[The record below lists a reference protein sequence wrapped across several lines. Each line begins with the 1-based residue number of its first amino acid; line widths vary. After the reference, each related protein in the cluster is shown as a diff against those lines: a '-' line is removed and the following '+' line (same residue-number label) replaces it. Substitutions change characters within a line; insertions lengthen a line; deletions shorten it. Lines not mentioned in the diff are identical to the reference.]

1 MPYKFQLDVAAEYSN
16 SRAFVSS
23 ATHLAFPRELITRH
37 SCDSLNEVFI
47 QLARLEEA
55 VVD

>member
-16 SRAFVSS
+16 SLAFVNS
-23 ATHLAFPRELITRH
+23 ATHLGFPREPITRH

-55 VVD
+55 AVD